1 MYYIMQYRLR
11 WLCYTNS
18 VQHLLSGVC
27 RCSYFPKKIWEDSLE
42 GFLNFKTFSFIFIV
56 RNRKSILRLFD
67 IVLNLKVK
75 VMVLLYLMNYFIY
88 NVSCYISLASLY
100 KKNDQGS
107 EVKSEVAFYLP
118 NFNSHYFY
126 KSCT

>member
-1 MYYIMQYRLR
+1 M
-11 WLCYTNS
+11 
-18 VQHLLSGVC
+18 
-27 RCSYFPKKIWEDSLE
+27 
-42 GFLNFKTFSFIFIV
+42 NFKTFSFIFIV

-67 IVLNLKVK
+67 IVLNLKVE